1 MKRHLTLTF
10 LSANIYVLFVLF
22 DPQYGFIMPSIF
34 ATSVM
39 NMLGSPNWNH
49 CKHLRSAY

>member
-1 MKRHLTLTF
+1 MKRHLTLAF

-34 ATSVM
+34 AISVM
-39 NMLGSPNWNH
+39 NMLSPNRKH